1 MAIIMEEQ
9 TSAVKAPAKDK
20 LRIGIIGC
28 GGIANNKH
36 MPSLKKIENVEMVA
50 CCDVII
56 ERAEKA
62 AKEYGAPGSKVY
74 ADYRQLL
81 EDKSIDIVHVCTPN
95 RSHSF
100 ITVDAL

>member
-50 CCDVII
+50 FCDVII
-56 ERAEKA
+56 ERAEKPQRNTA
-62 AKEYGAPGSKVY
+62 RPAL
-74 ADYRQLL
+74 RF
-81 EDKSIDIVHVCTPN
+81 T
-95 RSHSF
+95 R
-100 ITVDAL
+100 ITDSCLKTRA